1 MAAKQKLRRENPYL
15 VPRLPGYL
23 SGRSSAFFRKISDFP
38 APLSISS
45 VFVKTRLIFGAGQS
59 T

>member
-15 VPRLPGYL
+15 VPWPAGYFWA
-23 SGRSSAFFRKISDFP
+23 GRP
-38 APLSISS
+38 P
-45 VFVKTRLIFGAGQS
+45 FVKYKELLFAVDHFVGIRKSRLIFGAAQS

>member
-1 MAAKQKLRRENPYL
+1 MAAKQKLRRENPHL
-15 VPRLPGYL
+15 VPRPPGYL
-23 SGRSSAFFRKISDFP
+23 SGRSSAFNRKISNFT

-45 VFVKTRLIFGAGQS
+45 VFAKTRLIFGAGQS